1 MIEPLAHV
9 AKGSVS
15 RFTVVASSVGSVH
28 FPKSQFLR
36 KDFFTPLPR
45 PARTEDAPSQQS
57 ESFSILQSREHTKQC
72 RLWSCLPGSHSVW
85 CPSREESRF
94 LEPTPR
100 PRGRATYSRSNE
112 PASEFLRHFFHYHP
126 YPPIDSSWQ
135 RRHASAIP
143 RKPIPEEDDATSH
156 SHSRP
161 MPNRARG
168 SSFQRE
174 KPSPREWPLKS
185 KYSPV
190 AAKFLEYAQN
200 ERLIRQNPQRAHDAC
215 AALLSTTSLELD
227 AHSCFPFVQGMLRA
241 IVNHWA
247 RIPDGPPE
255 QWITQMEELL
265 EVSKATCTFSTPTY
279 GSWEDNLRAHI
290 SALKGDI
297 ERADALLRDRGWCS
311 KHKRQTTEMM
321 NTVIVSLC
329 RTRPAKEVIK
339 YLEDGVDE
347 LPALHLSLSW
357 QAPAMKALSDL
368 FHNDSSLFRLIPGI
382 TSSFHPAVFLARK
395 FLLDRRDTSK
405 PIPQP
410 WAKETIEAFLM
421 KPEMI
426 QAREI
431 QGIHGTDGQDHRS
444 FMEQNEGP
452 TKKKDRVVQVNVL
465 AELLDLYPD
474 VDAFSYS
481 TDLFLAS
488 ARGDVKNAEDCFAR
502 YSQRAALTYREVHS
516 LLMAYANIGNLPGLK
531 NAFERLFP
539 HSLEGLTT
547 TYFRPAFYA
556 LSLSPIPQP
565 EAMEYWREKMRG
577 AHLVPNSGIYAL
589 MLQYYANHD
598 DRDAIATTFREIRR
612 NGIPVNKFVYHN
624 MMTFFARRGEV
635 EPVEKLFKFAKL
647 DGITPDLP
655 FYANLMNAYVEAG
668 RWPGL
673 TATYRLLKAVKA
685 QGGRMIVIQNILMK
699 ASHLLG
705 VPFEVLE
712 EHFSSLR
719 DLGETP
725 DAHSY
730 TTLIHAACD
739 AGNTEAAERL
749 YWEMVDRDAVEHGF
763 LNTPHALH
771 LLISAHLHRGDLSKV
786 LFFCQE
792 MEDWGIK
799 PTAAT
804 IGRLFIAFA
813 QLPKEKAGLL
823 EPTLKKMVTTLRA
836 SNMEKGINGLAVG
849 AALERIYYPA
859 IRRAKACGRSG
870 AELVDQLYRQLVALG
885 HEPSLTM
892 ETIILDSFRQRREV
906 ELVQSQWEN
915 IFHKACQARSQST
928 HFGVGARRPRRT
940 RITSRRMPCVF
951 PSTITSIPSH
961 TTAFSKKFKPPSTFT
976 PSTILLLIQGTTTRS
991 FLPTFAQGISKGH
1004 FISTTSSSARWLDS
1018 VGIGNLSS
1026 RMFPLHAMRL
1036 AVADE
1041 RNLSLVKRS
1050 MGVLTHPRA
1059 KDPKVSP
1066 LIQLLYNMPQR
1077 GYWRISWPV
1086 KKALKRLVLALK
1098 EGYPVVPLS
1107 GRRLSPSPTFYHKS
1121 FATTGPDPA
1130 AASVQLE
1137 SLMQFPLA
1145 WKAGQI
1151 WRKTRYTA
1159 ERRLERRKRRC
1170 DGWRATA
1177 VEESLET

>member
-1 MIEPLAHV
+1 
-9 AKGSVS
+9 
-15 RFTVVASSVGSVH
+15 
-28 FPKSQFLR
+28 
-36 KDFFTPLPR
+36 
-45 PARTEDAPSQQS
+45 
-57 ESFSILQSREHTKQC
+57 
-72 RLWSCLPGSHSVW
+72 
-85 CPSREESRF
+85 
-94 LEPTPR
+94 
-100 PRGRATYSRSNE
+100 
-112 PASEFLRHFFHYHP
+112 
-126 YPPIDSSWQ
+126 
-135 RRHASAIP
+135 
-143 RKPIPEEDDATSH
+143 
-156 SHSRP
+156 
-161 MPNRARG
+161 
-168 SSFQRE
+168 
-174 KPSPREWPLKS
+174 
-185 KYSPV
+185 
-190 AAKFLEYAQN
+190 
-200 ERLIRQNPQRAHDAC
+200 
-215 AALLSTTSLELD
+215 
-227 AHSCFPFVQGMLRA
+227 
-241 IVNHWA
+241 
-247 RIPDGPPE
+247 
-255 QWITQMEELL
+255 
-265 EVSKATCTFSTPTY
+265 
-279 GSWEDNLRAHI
+279 
-290 SALKGDI
+290 
-297 ERADALLRDRGWCS
+297 
-311 KHKRQTTEMM
+311 MM

-347 LPALHLSLSW
+347 LPALYLSLSW

-516 LLMAYANIGNLPGLK
+516 LLMAYATIGNLPGLK

-598 DRDAIATTFREIRR
+598 DRDAIATTFREIQR

-673 TATYRLLKAVKA
+673 TATYQLLKAVKA

-928 HFGVGARRPRRT
+928 HFGVGGETAQANQNHFPSHALCLPFNHYINTLSHNGLFEKIQAAVDLYTQHHFALDPRNYNTLVLAYIRAGDLQ
-940 RITSRRMPCVF
+940 RAFYLYDELLRKVVRFSRDRQPQLAYVPPSRNAASRRRR
-951 PSTITSIPSH
+951 
-961 TTAFSKKFKPPSTFT
+961 AQ
-976 PSTILLLIQGTTTRS
+976 LI
-991 FLPTFAQGISKGH
+991 
-1004 FISTTSSSARWLDS
+1004 ARETLNGS
-1018 VGIGNLSS
+1018 
-1026 RMFPLHAMRL
+1026 
-1036 AVADE
+1036 
-1041 RNLSLVKRS
+1041 
-1050 MGVLTHPRA
+1050 LTHPRA